1 MFTNEAFEYYIVNLK
16 QHWDGSHK
24 SKKIWLPGME
34 LWPKASFNPDKEK
47 DQSIMP
53 VSLKQNYK
61 KKKWHGIGLWFP
73 ANGPKT

>member
-1 MFTNEAFEYYIVNLK
+1 
-16 QHWDGSHK
+16 
-24 SKKIWLPGME
+24 ME

-61 KKKWHGIGLWFP
+61 KKK
-73 ANGPKT
+73 